1 SWWPPGCS
9 MVKGVEISYGSRS
22 PRPTNGSLP
31 PPGAS
36 SASRHFGAARRRP
49 DPTTHNG
56 EPMDHATTSAH
67 LGLGEMPLDLPTV
80 PAVEGNSGI
89 ALGPLRK
96 ETGDGTYAPGFMN
109 TANAKSSITYLDGD
123 EGILRHRGYPIEQL

>member
-1 SWWPPGCS
+1 ETYRARRALLEPALRAAGGTIHGSQAGLYLWTTFGEEAMTSVERLADHGILVAPG
-9 MVKGVEISYGSRS
+9 MFYGEGGEISYGSRS

-36 SASRHFGAARRRP
+36 SASRHLGAPRRRP

-67 LGLGEMPLDLPTV
+67 LSLGEKSLDLPTV
-80 PAVEGNSGI
+80 P
-89 ALGPLRK
+89 
-96 ETGDGTYAPGFMN
+96 
-109 TANAKSSITYLDGD
+109 
-123 EGILRHRGYPIEQL
+123 